1 MLTKALA
8 QPIEQVAEWPDAVWM
23 DFYSASHQ
31 DSAAD
36 DAHADVP
43 GGKSLLDEVKTC
55 EKVLMIPNTSVTE
68 MENPYLRPDHE
79 VDLSVLPPSSYHFEA
94 LQGESLYTIVVVL

>member
-1 MLTKALA
+1 MELYH
-8 QPIEQVAEWPDAVWM
+8 V
-23 DFYSASHQ
+23 SHQ
-31 DSAAD
+31 DPAVD
-36 DAHADVP
+36 GTHADVP
-43 GGKSLLDEVKTC
+43 GGKGLLDEVKTC

-94 LQGESLYTIVVVL
+94 LQGESLYTMTLIHGLLLVQKVDKSQSDHPP